1 MAGFLQIA
9 RTEFTVAQYI
19 GWMRSGELELN
30 PNFQR
35 RSVWKPPAKSYFID
49 TVVRGLPI
57 PIIFLRE
64 RTDLNTLRT
73 LREVVDGQQ
82 RLRTL
87 FSYIA
92 PDLVPGFVVDRDGFT
107 VSKVHNSDIGGLA
120 FGELSASLREQIISY
135 QISTHVLPA
144 STSDAE
150 VLDMFRRMNAS
161 GVKLNAQELR
171 NAKFFGHFSQTSKT
185 LSTSYLETWRN
196 WRIFNESDF
205 ARMKE
210 VEFVSELLMLTERGI
225 QEKTQPSIDATY
237 KRLDNDWAEMPFILS
252 AFEETM
258 NTISSFAGGYIARS
272 AFRNSAVF
280 YSLFAALLDLRFGP
294 VVNRTRRREN
304 LPQRPDLEDRLRSI
318 SRALDARDQL
328 PPEVQAALNS
338 RSNRARNR
346 TVVRDYIHAGLTT
359 NAGPN

>member
-19 GWMRSGELELN
+19 GWMRNGELELN

-35 RSVWKPPAKSYFID
+35 RSVWKTPAKSYFID

-64 RTDLNTLRT
+64 RTDLNTLQT

-87 FSYIA
+87 LSYIA
-92 PDLVPGFVVDRDGFT
+92 PDLVPGFNVERDGFT
-107 VSKVHNSDIGGLA
+107 VSKVHNDEIGGLA
-120 FGELSASLREQIISY
+120 FNELSASLREQIISY
-135 QISTHVLPA
+135 QISTHVLPS

-161 GVKLNAQELR
+161 GVKLTAQELR
-171 NAKFFGHFSQTSKT
+171 NAKFFGMFSQTSKT
-185 LSTSYLETWRN
+185 LAIKYLETWRT
-196 WRIFNESDF
+196 WRVFNESDF

-210 VEFVSELLMLTERGI
+210 VEFVSELLMLIERGV

-237 KRLDNDWAEMPFILS
+237 KRLDNDWNDMPFIVS

-258 NTISSFAGGYIARS
+258 NTISAFAGGYIARS
-272 AFRNSAVF
+272 PFRNSAVF

-294 VVNRTRRREN
+294 AVNRV
-304 LPQRPDLEDRLRSI
+304 RPHGNFPAPPNLEDRLRDVARS
-318 SRALDARDQL
+318 LDARDRL
-328 PPEVQAALNS
+328 TPDIQAALNS
-338 RSNRARNR
+338 RSNRASNR
-346 TVVRDYIHAGLTT
+346 TTVRDYIQAGLIA